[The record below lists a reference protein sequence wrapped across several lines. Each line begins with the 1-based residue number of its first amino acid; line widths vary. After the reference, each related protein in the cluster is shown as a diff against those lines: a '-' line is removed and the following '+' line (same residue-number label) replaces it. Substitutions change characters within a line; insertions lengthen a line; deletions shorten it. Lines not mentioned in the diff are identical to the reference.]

1 MYSSYISGILIF
13 LSFILSIYSYFFYKD
28 LLIISGLCAW
38 ISFFIFFIT
47 LQKKKLLL
55 VLLSLSFIFFS
66 ICLFNSY
73 KINYYS
79 IFTVNQYLITL
90 LIGVGFLRLI
100 ATPNNISLNE
110 VPPKG
115 IKSFVKTYFG
125 VHLFASVIN
134 LSALILIADK
144 MYKKNFLTN
153 TQIILLTRSFAND
166 AYWSPFFV
174 AFAAAVVYMPKLNTS
189 IILVNGIVLSFIGFL
204 ITYYEVKNDR
214 NNLINIFEGYPISF
228 SSLYLPFSL
237 AFLVLLTNYF
247 FPQIKVIILIS
258 LFSFFL
264 TLIILP
270 IKKSIKKAISEITN
284 HILVELPKMK
294 VEISLFL
301 VAGMFGVI
309 MSSILLGLNFQLPFE
324 KFDWII
330 ASILLAIFI
339 FLGFIGIHPLIT
351 IAIIGDLLN
360 QVDHTLLAVTFL
372 MAWAT
377 TVSTSPFSGSN
388 LTIVSRYDFNAKD
401 IFKLNIFYALKMYV
415 VSVIFLF
422 ILYKYLN

>member
-1 MYSSYISGILIF
+1 MNSSYISGFLIF

-38 ISFFIFFIT
+38 ISFVIFFIT

-55 VLLSLSFIFFS
+55 VLLSLSFIFFA
-66 ICLFNSY
+66 ICLFNSF
-73 KINYYS
+73 KINYYN

-100 ATPNNISLNE
+100 ATPKNINLDE
-110 VPPKG
+110 LAPKG
-115 IKSFVKTYFG
+115 INSFVKTYFG

-189 IILVNGIVLSFIGFL
+189 IILVNGILLGFIGFL
-204 ITYYEVKNDR
+204 ITYFEVKNDKK
-214 NNLINIFEGYPISF
+214 NLINEFEGYPISF

-237 AFLVLLTNYF
+237 AFLVLVTNYF
-247 FPQIKVIILIS
+247 FPHIKVIILIS

-264 TLIILP
+264 ALIILP
-270 IKKSIKKAISEITN
+270 IKKSIKKAISEIIN

-294 VEISLFL
+294 AEISLFL

-309 MSSILLGLNFQLPFE
+309 MSSILLGLNLQLPFE

-339 FLGFIGIHPLIT
+339 LLGFIGIHPLIT

-401 IFKLNIFYALKMYV
+401 IFKLNMFYALKMYL

>member
-55 VLLSLSFIFFS
+55 VLLSLSFIFLAIS
-66 ICLFNSY
+66 LFNSF
-73 KINYYS
+73 KINYYN

-100 ATPNNISLNE
+100 ATPNNISLDE

-189 IILVNGIVLSFIGFL
+189 IILVNGIVLAFIGFL

-214 NNLINIFEGYPISF
+214 NNLINIFEGYPLSF

-247 FPQIKVIILIS
+247 FPHIKVIILIS

-264 TLIILP
+264 VLIILP
-270 IKKSIKKAISEITN
+270 IKKSIKKAIREITN

-294 VEISLFL
+294 AEISLFL

-339 FLGFIGIHPLIT
+339 LLGFIGIHPLIT

-401 IFKLNIFYALKMYV
+401 IFKLNIFYALKMYL

>member
-38 ISFFIFFIT
+38 ISFVIFFIT

-66 ICLFNSY
+66 ICLFNSF
-73 KINYYS
+73 KINYYN

-100 ATPNNISLNE
+100 ATPNNINLDE

-115 IKSFVKTYFG
+115 INSFVKTYFG

-189 IILVNGIVLSFIGFL
+189 IILANGIVLSLIGFL
-204 ITYYEVKNDR
+204 ITYFEVKNDR
-214 NNLINIFEGYPISF
+214 NNLINMFEGYPISF

-264 TLIILP
+264 ALIILP
-270 IKKSIKKAISEITN
+270 IKKSIKKAISEIIN

-294 VEISLFL
+294 AEISLFL

-309 MSSILLGLNFQLPFE
+309 MSSILLGLNLQLPFE

-401 IFKLNIFYALKMYV
+401 IFKLNMFYALKMYV

>member
-1 MYSSYISGILIF
+1 MNSSYISGILIF
-13 LSFILSIYSYFFYKD
+13 LSFILSIYSYFFYKE
-28 LLIISGLCAW
+28 LLLFSGLCAW
-38 ISFFIFFIT
+38 FSFVIFFIT

-55 VLLSLSFIFFS
+55 ILLLLSFIFFIIS
-66 ICLFNSY
+66 LVNSY

-100 ATPNNISLNE
+100 ATPNNTNLDES
-110 VPPKG
+110 PPKG
-115 IKSFVKTYFG
+115 IKSFLNTYLG

-204 ITYYEVKNDR
+204 ITYVEVKNDKK
-214 NNLINIFEGYPISF
+214 NIINEFEGYPISF
-228 SSLYLPFSL
+228 NSLYLPFSL
-237 AFLVLLTNYF
+237 AFLVLVTNYF

-264 TLIILP
+264 VLIILP
-270 IKKSIKKAISEITN
+270 IKKSIKKAISEIKN
-284 HILVELPKMK
+284 HILIELPKMK
-294 VEISLFL
+294 AEISLFL

-309 MSSILLGLNFQLPFE
+309 MSSILLGLNLQLPFE
-324 KFDWII
+324 KFDWIV

-388 LTIVSRYDFNAKD
+388 LTIVSRYNFNAKD
-401 IFKLNIFYALKMYV
+401 IFKLNMFYALKMYV

-422 ILYKYLN
+422 ILYRYLN

>member
-1 MYSSYISGILIF
+1 MI
-13 LSFILSIYSYFFYKD
+13 
-28 LLIISGLCAW
+28 
-38 ISFFIFFIT
+38 
-47 LQKKKLLL
+47 KK
-55 VLLSLSFIFFS
+55 
-66 ICLFNSY
+66 
-73 KINYYS
+73 
-79 IFTVNQYLITL
+79 
-90 LIGVGFLRLI
+90 
-100 ATPNNISLNE
+100 
-110 VPPKG
+110 
-115 IKSFVKTYFG
+115 
-125 VHLFASVIN
+125 
-134 LSALILIADK
+134 
-144 MYKKNFLTN
+144 
-153 TQIILLTRSFAND
+153 
-166 AYWSPFFV
+166 
-174 AFAAAVVYMPKLNTS
+174 
-189 IILVNGIVLSFIGFL
+189 
-204 ITYYEVKNDR
+204 
-214 NNLINIFEGYPISF
+214 NLINIFEGYSISF

-237 AFLVLLTNYF
+237 AFLVLVTNYF
-247 FPQIKVIILIS
+247 FPHIKVIILIS

-264 TLIILP
+264 ALIILP
-270 IKKSIKKAISEITN
+270 IKKSIKKAIIEITN

-294 VEISLFL
+294 AEISLFL

-309 MSSILLGLNFQLPFE
+309 MSSILLGLNLQLPFE

-339 FLGFIGIHPLIT
+339 LLGFIGIHPLIT

-401 IFKLNIFYALKMYV
+401 IFKLNMFYALKMYL

>member
-38 ISFFIFFIT
+38 ISFVIFFIT

-55 VLLSLSFIFFS
+55 VLLSLSFIFFAIS
-66 ICLFNSY
+66 SFNSF
-73 KINYYS
+73 KINYYN
-79 IFTVNQYLITL
+79 IFIVNQYLITL

-100 ATPNNISLNE
+100 TTPNNISLNE

-174 AFAAAVVYMPKLNTS
+174 AFAAVVVYMPKLNTS
-189 IILVNGIVLSFIGFL
+189 TILLNGIVLAFIGFL
-204 ITYYEVKNDR
+204 ITYFEVKNDKK
-214 NNLINIFEGYPISF
+214 NLINIFEGYSISF

-237 AFLVLLTNYF
+237 AFLVLVTNYF
-247 FPQIKVIILIS
+247 FPHIKVIILIS

-264 TLIILP
+264 ALIILP
-270 IKKSIKKAISEITN
+270 IKKSIKKAIIEITN

-294 VEISLFL
+294 AEISLFL

-309 MSSILLGLNFQLPFE
+309 MSSILLGLNLQLPFE

-339 FLGFIGIHPLIT
+339 LLGFIGIHPLIT

-401 IFKLNIFYALKMYV
+401 IFKLNMFYALKMYL

>member
-38 ISFFIFFIT
+38 ISFIIFFIT

-55 VLLSLSFIFFS
+55 VLLSLSFIFFAIS
-66 ICLFNSY
+66 LFNSF
-73 KINYYS
+73 KINYYN

-100 ATPNNISLNE
+100 ANPNNTNLDE
-110 VPPKG
+110 VSPKG
-115 IKSFVKTYFG
+115 INSFVKTYFG

-189 IILVNGIVLSFIGFL
+189 VILVNGIVLSLIGFL
-204 ITYYEVKNDR
+204 ITYFEVKNDKK
-214 NNLINIFEGYPISF
+214 NLINEFEGYPISF

-264 TLIILP
+264 VLIILP
-270 IKKSIKKAISEITN
+270 IKKSIKKAIKEIKN
-284 HILVELPKMK
+284 HILNELPKMK
-294 VEISLFL
+294 AEISLFL

-309 MSSILLGLNFQLPFE
+309 MSSILLGLNLQLPFE

-401 IFKLNIFYALKMYV
+401 IFKLNMFYALKMYL

>member
-38 ISFFIFFIT
+38 ISFIIFFIT

-55 VLLSLSFIFFS
+55 VLLSLSFIFLAIS
-66 ICLFNSY
+66 LLNSF
-73 KINYYS
+73 KINYYN

-189 IILVNGIVLSFIGFL
+189 IILVNGIVLALIGFL

-214 NNLINIFEGYPISF
+214 NNLINIFEGYPLSF

-264 TLIILP
+264 ALIILP

-294 VEISLFL
+294 AEISLFL

-309 MSSILLGLNFQLPFE
+309 MSSILLGLNLQLPFE

-339 FLGFIGIHPLIT
+339 LLGFIGIHPLIT

-377 TVSTSPFSGSN
+377 TVSTSPFSGLN

-401 IFKLNIFYALKMYV
+401 IFKLNMFYALKMYL
-415 VSVIFLF
+415 VSVMFLF

>member
-38 ISFFIFFIT
+38 ISFIIFFIT

-55 VLLSLSFIFFS
+55 VLLSLSFIFFVIS
-66 ICLFNSY
+66 LFNSF
-73 KINYYS
+73 KINYYN

-388 LTIVSRYDFNAKD
+388 LTIVSRYNFNAKA
-401 IFKLNIFYALKMYV
+401 IFKLNMFYALKMYV

-422 ILYKYLN
+422 ILYRCLN